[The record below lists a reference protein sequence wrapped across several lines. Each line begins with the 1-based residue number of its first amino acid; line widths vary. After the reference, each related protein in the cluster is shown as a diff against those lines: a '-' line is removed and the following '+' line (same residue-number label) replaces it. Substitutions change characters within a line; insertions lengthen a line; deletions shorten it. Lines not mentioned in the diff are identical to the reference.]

1 MRKKTVQIKETFI
14 VIDEKILRDDIK
26 SLFDEGLEA
35 SANGGN
41 RELLKK
47 FNRMIE
53 IAFQI
58 DETYLLPSTSFSSWV
73 YISDIYVPLKT
84 YKVGLLLCPTSI
96 SQLTVRLLDDYC
108 NKDYVNLVDETGTK
122 CLITSPKAGYLYK
135 VYSGDEYIYL
145 GNHYFINKAVNLH
158 SLNIEY
164 GKNLKDINLQKIQ
177 PYVTKDVK
185 VIEEKGK
192 YLNE

>member
-1 MRKKTVQIKETFI
+1 MRKKTVQIKDTFI

-84 YKVGLLLCPTSI
+84 PLS
-96 SQLTVRLLDDYC
+96 
-108 NKDYVNLVDETGTK
+108 VN
-122 CLITSPKAGYLYK
+122 
-135 VYSGDEYIYL
+135 
-145 GNHYFINKAVNLH
+145 
-158 SLNIEY
+158 
-164 GKNLKDINLQKIQ
+164 
-177 PYVTKDVK
+177 
-185 VIEEKGK
+185 
-192 YLNE
+192 